1 MRRLFLMLLLMV
13 AMGGQGQTLTREWVD
28 VPLLEALQA
37 IGREQSEY
45 TIDILSD
52 SLGDL
57 RTSAKVKN
65 RSVPDAVKLIC
76 KGLPVR
82 VKRQGRNIFVQYRP
96 EKDFTDRTIHLSG
109 AVLDEFL
116 KMPLPKAK
124 ISVLRAD
131 SSVVVDSADMVN
143 FIQGS
148 TGKLVMSQ
156 FGAEVKA
163 TEKTYWVRA
172 QLDGYGD
179 VWQRVDITDP
189 SRENVEVP
197 ALKMR
202 KVPSRMLREVTV
214 TATKI
219 KMFYRGDTLIYDAT
233 AFQLPEGSMLDDLI
247 RQLPGVEMNEKGEI
261 FVNGRKVDELLLG
274 SRTFFGGNKKVLM
287 ENLPYYTVKHLKAYE
302 KQTERSEALDYD
314 VEPRR
319 YVMDV
324 ILKDEYSQGYIANV
338 EVAGGTE
345 ERWLGRGFL
354 LGFTDRLRL
363 TLLANANNVNESR
376 HVGQTGQWS
385 PARAPKSLLTTR
397 SVAGEINYQSVGDKL
412 KETLRTEYTSTTDE
426 QTMNQ
431 RREQFLEGLAPTS
444 LTESFNRAG
453 NKKWTV
459 HNTFSLTKPMYLRTE
474 AHFDYAKRNGS
485 SHSAFDEWSDSLTI
499 SQRTIGMS
507 EGKAWA
513 AYLEATGTFNINKQK
528 EQHLSFYAKVEH
540 DNDESRQAQR
550 YTQTTQSFSSGIQPL
565 SSDTQP
571 LRSAVQPLSQTQY
584 NTHDFFRRTTWATGN
599 IGYNL
604 HFPKNVNLLFT
615 DWLDISSE
623 HTRDY
628 LYHPERPRVGDE
640 TSEISLLLPS
650 QIDAL
655 TAITDP
661 GNSYESRRHDWTN
674 NLNIRLMKTASIM
687 HSNIHWKMD
696 YERWCLYIY
705 TPLHHDELHYQ
716 RGVLDTLAHQTK
728 FLPSFS
734 FYYKNYWK
742 GARRYIFSNLDFNQE
757 RPLLLDRI
765 TFRDD
770 SQPLIVKL
778 GNPNLKGKEYTK
790 FNIEYYDNAGRNQG
804 MCYLSASFN
813 YHFRDVAQSL
823 TYNPTNGVYTYK
835 PMNVSGVWGALT
847 NFSID
852 RNIGEKRY
860 WSWHANAHALWDHAK
875 DHAMLTGETESHVN
889 TVNTL
894 GLKGGAHIKYNKN
907 AFNIRATGQI
917 NWRHSVGKMLD
928 FETLNAFDFE
938 YGIETSYTLP
948 HLKTSLA
955 ADATMFSRRGYGS
968 SNLNTDDFIVNA
980 SVSQPLLKGKLI
992 ARLEA
997 FDLLHQLSNTEY
1009 MVNAQ
1014 GRTVTWY
1021 RSLPHYVMLHLVY
1034 HWNKNPK
1041 K

>member
-1 MRRLFLMLLLMV
+1 MRRLFLMLLLVV
-13 AMGGQGQTLTREWVD
+13 AVTVDGQGQTLTREFRD
-28 VPLLEALQA
+28 VPLLEALQT

-65 RSVPDAVKLIC
+65 HSVPDAVKLIC

-82 VKRQGRNIFVQYRP
+82 VKRQGKNIFVQYRP
-96 EKDFTDRTIHLSG
+96 EKDFTGRTIHLSG
-109 AVLDEFL
+109 EVLDEFL
-116 KMPLPKAK
+116 KIPLPKVK
-124 ISVLRAD
+124 VSILRAD
-131 SSVVVDSADMVN
+131 SSVVVDSAEMVN
-143 FIQGS
+143 FYRSNMQ
-148 TGKLVMSQ
+148 LVKVV
-156 FGAEVKA
+156 FGAEVKV

-179 VWQRVDITDP
+179 VWQRVNITDP
-189 SRENVEVP
+189 SQKDVDVP

-202 KVPSRMLREVTV
+202 KMPSRSLREVTV

-287 ENLPYYTVKHLKAYE
+287 ENLPYYTVKNLKVYE
-302 KQTERSEALDYD
+302 KQTDRSVALGYD
-314 VEPRR
+314 VEPRS

-338 EVAGGTE
+338 EVAGGTNE
-345 ERWLGRGFL
+345 HWLGRGFL
-354 LGFTDRLRL
+354 LGFTDRLRF

-376 HVGQTGQWS
+376 HIGQSDQWS

-397 SVAGEINYQSVGDKL
+397 SVAGEINYQSEGDKL

-431 RREQFLEGLAPTS
+431 HCEQFLGGLAPTS
-444 LTESFNRAG
+444 LTKSYNRSG
-453 NKKWTV
+453 NKKLTL

-474 AHFDYAKRNGS
+474 AHFDYAKRDGS
-485 SHSAFDEWSDSLTI
+485 FHSAFDEWSDSLTI

-513 AYLEATGTFNINKQK
+513 AYLEAQGSFNINKQK
-528 EQHLSFYAKVEH
+528 QQHLTFYAKAEH
-540 DNDESRQAQR
+540 DNDENLQAHR
-550 YTQTTQSFSSGIQPL
+550 YAQTVCSTVLPS
-565 SSDTQP
+565 
-571 LRSAVQPLSQTQY
+571 SQTQH
-584 NTHDFFRRTTWATGN
+584 NTHDFLHRSTWAAGN

-604 HFPKNVNLLFT
+604 HVLKDINLLFT
-615 DWLDISSE
+615 DFFEIRRE

-628 LYHPERPRVGDE
+628 LYHPD
-640 TSEISLLLPS
+640 SLLLPS

-655 TAITDP
+655 AAITDP
-661 GNSYESRRHDWTN
+661 GNSYESHRNDWTN
-674 NLNIRLMKTASIM
+674 NLNIRLMKTATIM
-687 HSNIHWKMD
+687 HADFHMKLI
-696 YERWCLYIY
+696 YERWCLYIR
-705 TPLHHDELHYQ
+705 TPLHYDELHYR
-716 RGVLDTLAHQTK
+716 RGALDTLAHQTK
-728 FLPSFS
+728 FLPNMS

-742 GARRYIFSNLDFNQE
+742 GARRHLDISLNYAQQWS
-757 RPLLLDRI
+757 LLLDRI

-778 GNPNLKGKEYTK
+778 GNPDLKGEAYTK
-790 FNIEYYDNAGRNQG
+790 FNAEYFDNAGRNQG

-813 YHFRDVAQSL
+813 YHHRDVAQSL

-835 PMNVSGVWGALT
+835 PMNVGGAWGALT

-860 WSWHANAHALWDHAK
+860 WSWHTNASALWDHAK
-875 DHAMLTGETESHVN
+875 DHVMLTGETESHVN

-894 GLKGGAHIKYNKN
+894 GLKSGAHIKYNKN
-907 AFNIRATGQI
+907 AFNIRAVGHLY
-917 NWRHSVGKMLD
+917 WRHSTGKMYD
-928 FETLNAFDFE
+928 FETLNVFDYE
-938 YGIETSYTLP
+938 YGIDARYTLP
-948 HLKTSLA
+948 RLKTSLV
-955 ADATMFSRRGYGS
+955 ADATMYSRRGYGS
-968 SNLNTDDFIVNA
+968 SSLDTDDFIINA
-980 SVSQPLLKGKLI
+980 SVSQPFFKGKLI
-992 ARLEA
+992 ARIEA
-997 FDLLHQLSNTEY
+997 FDLLHQLSSTQY
-1009 MVNAQ
+1009 SVNAQ
-1014 GRTVTWY
+1014 GRTETWY
-1021 RSLPHYVMLHLVY
+1021 RSLPHYVMLHMVY
-1034 HWNKNPK
+1034 HFNRNPK
-1041 K
+1041 KTAGH

>member
-1 MRRLFLMLLLMV
+1 MRRLFLMLLLVV
-13 AMGGQGQTLTREWVD
+13 AMSGQGQTLTREFRN
-28 VPLLEALQA
+28 VPLLEALQTLS
-37 IGREQSEY
+37 REQSEY

-52 SLGDL
+52 RLGDL

-76 KGLPVR
+76 KGQPVK
-82 VKRQGRNIFVQYRP
+82 VKRSGNNIFIQYRP
-96 EKDFTDRTIHLSG
+96 DKDFTGRTIHLSG
-109 AVLDEFL
+109 TVLDDFL

-143 FIQGS
+143 FYQSS

-163 TEKTYWVRA
+163 TDKTYWVRA

-189 SRENVEVP
+189 SQQDVEVP
-197 ALKMR
+197 TLKMR
-202 KVPSRMLREVTV
+202 KMPSRMLREVTV

-233 AFQLPEGSMLDDLI
+233 AFQQPEGSMLDDLI

-302 KQTERSEALDYD
+302 KQTERSEALGYD

-397 SVAGEINYQSVGDKL
+397 SVAGEINYQSEGDKL

-513 AYLEATGTFNINKQK
+513 AYLEASGSFNINKQK
-528 EQHLSFYAKVEH
+528 GQHLTFYAKVEH
-540 DNDESRQAQR
+540 DNDENRQAHR
-550 YTQTTQSFSSGIQPL
+550 YTQTTQPNASQPL
-565 SSDTQP
+565 P
-571 LRSAVQPLSQTQY
+571 SAVSPSSQTRY
-584 NTHDFFRRTTWATGN
+584 NTRDFFHRSTWAAGN

-604 HFPKNVNLLFT
+604 HIFKDINLLFT
-615 DWLDISSE
+615 DFIDIRRE
-623 HTRDY
+623 RTRDY
-628 LYHPERPRVGDE
+628 LYHPDRLRVGDD

-650 QIDAL
+650 QIEAL

-661 GNSYESRRHDWTN
+661 GNSYESHRSDWTN
-674 NLNIRLMKTASIM
+674 NLNIRLMKTATITHADFHM
-687 HSNIHWKMD
+687 KMT
-696 YERWCLYIY
+696 YERWCLYIR

-716 RGVLDTLAHQTK
+716 RGALDTLARQTK
-728 FLPSFS
+728 FLPNMS

-742 GARRYIFSNLDFNQE
+742 GARRHLDISLDYSQQW
-757 RPLLLDRI
+757 PLLLDRI

-790 FNIEYYDNAGRNQG
+790 FNAEYFDNAGRNHG
-804 MCYLSASFN
+804 MYYLSASFN
-813 YHFRDVAQSL
+813 YHHRDVAQSL
-823 TYNPTNGVYTYK
+823 TYNPANGVYTYK
-835 PMNVSGVWGALT
+835 PMNVSGAWGALT

-938 YGIETSYTLP
+938 YGVETSYTLP
-948 HLKTSLA
+948 HLKTSFA

-968 SNLNTDDFIVNA
+968 SNLNTDDFILNA
-980 SVSQPLLKGKLI
+980 SLSQPLLKGKLV

-997 FDLLHQLSNTEY
+997 FDLLHQLSNTDY

-1041 K
+1041 KK